1 MEACVKVRPSGV
13 PRKAAS
19 GNPAKVCMSSTELDE
34 FYRKVTLPLLRR
46 ARWRHG
52 LSRDDAWD
60 IVQDAFLLA
69 IERIESAKN
78 PNAWII
84 QVVDHLALNHNRKIT
99 RRIRLQAQWNPVR
112 SDSSEIANS
121 MTQDE
126 GRDE

>member
-1 MEACVKVRPSGV
+1 VKVRPSGV
-13 PRKAAS
+13 PRKAS
-19 GNPAKVCMSSTELDE
+19 NGNPAKLCMSSTELDE

-112 SDSSEIANS
+112 RGSSEDADS
-121 MTQDE
+121 MTQDD
-126 GRDE
+126 RSDE